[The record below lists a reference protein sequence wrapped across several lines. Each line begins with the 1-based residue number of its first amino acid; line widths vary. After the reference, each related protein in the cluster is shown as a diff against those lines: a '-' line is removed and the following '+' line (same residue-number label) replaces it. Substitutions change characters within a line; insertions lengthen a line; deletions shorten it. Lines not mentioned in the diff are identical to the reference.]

1 MKGCKIIQNILLVLV
16 LAFCFVSVGNAQL
29 PPPFDRPQ
37 SMFEIFLRNLS
48 GEREEAE
55 ENQNLY
61 DGIRFARRQ
70 QCLENNDVKD
80 ITDRKARIDQCDGI
94 RISGGGSL
102 ADCDRRQ
109 YQDNVSFGTIGK
121 LQYGNIDAGNKCTS
135 PGVNVAWQNDRKS
148 LYGFYKRFREVKDNE
163 TNFKEK
169 TRDFA
174 IPNNN
179 GGINF
184 IEINSD
190 GSFGSN
196 YSQYS
201 QTIYSSS
208 YDNEYKK
215 CNVGNLGHAT
225 HSNDARTE
233 DYSADGGGFFIPMLQ
248 SEDFFDDLS
257 NETCANFFIPHMG
270 VFIGSMIAGEVASAA
285 GSASCSALA
294 TMTANAKAIMDGTAK
309 LKKVADIKKTIGY
322 MQKAKNAGKAVAK
335 TTAKMGVNA
344 FLNGAFYC
352 YDGISNGMTVASSA
366 PVCNTLYPPTIP
378 PNPPNVQC
386 NTLATTCGAS
396 AVASLAACGTSIASL
411 IAYYTELAVKFSKAN
426 QTFQTNQMCGSE
438 WLTWEFN
445 KKTQQWQPDT
455 EKSYS
460 GCLKNLFIDIAKFD
474 DNEYKNECKKYG
486 KFTNGK
492 LIGEEGES
500 KFDFSNLAAKQKA
513 SIANITNQYYREF
526 WFRGIEYEDRGG
538 CKNPAWDDSRKIRYL
553 GYKTEHQ
560 RYYARGP
567 VSEAGDNKV
576 SIDYACHRFLRN
588 VPGKEAEENT
598 AYQCCKRKAQTS
610 ICIEE
615 KLVYGGGSTS
625 VVEDLTKVSIDRE
638 NDRKN
643 LLEHNRQNNYT
654 EHKYKFCSL
663 GDNSCQLDDLN
674 DTRYAIF
681 SSKKTPE
688 YICAKTRNHCPYD
701 HYLAGG
707 TEKKFESFLAVKE
720 GENPTTIVTANFCQ
734 HLAHCAK
741 TENSITRIP
750 LPSNSYLSLAC
761 RNFVGDSLFIS
772 SINSL
777 SGGKNETDLSK
788 SDIIVQ
794 KKSRNLT
801 APMVQ
806 CLKETLENYLL
817 RTKAVICL
825 DEKDYQTEEYKK
837 YKICKSNPVVAISPG
852 QSANASVFVELRNKF
867 QTAIKMA
874 LTLSVAIF
882 GLLMLFAGNKVNEML
897 SKKVLTVFVFK
908 IAIVSY
914 FALGNAWESFF
925 MKIVF
930 EAPLQFA
937 ELAFQPNVRKSE
949 NNVYQVKT
957 IASPS
962 LSKSSD
968 GCIFPPVDKNGNP
981 IIKVNSDTKKITQ
994 IVSSGIF
1001 HIDGSTDYFKIE
1013 NGVLKKSSTQGGPYI
1028 YTEGYEVLSY
1038 PANKEYLR
1046 IFDTFDCKI
1055 AHLLGYSAD
1064 ANVPNFFKMIF
1075 IGFFSGGLGF
1085 AFMIASVLF
1094 AFFMIL
1100 IALRVVHLMI
1110 VTIIVL
1116 SILVYISPLAFC
1128 CLMFNK
1134 TKKIFEN
1141 WLKQVMGY
1149 IVQPVI
1155 IFAYLGLFLTVLDN
1169 SMIGTAKF
1177 ADFNNTYDGNFKNL
1191 DCIDD
1196 PNGKD
1201 IFDRP
1206 IKQKSALCDMAKFG
1220 LIENKVENTQQKS
1233 IQPFNLIATSFK
1245 YNPTNPGEGRE
1256 RLKTMFKLA
1265 LITFIFY
1272 KIFEYITTLSALLT
1286 GAEDSTGMLN
1296 ALKQNIEGIG
1306 KKASSIVAGAEKIG
1320 RDMAIGGTK
1329 DRLKNL
1335 LSRGF
1340 QKGKEAFSN
1349 YKQKNTENPKNDSKG
1364 DSTGAG

>member
-16 LAFCFVSVGNAQL
+16 LAFGFVSVGNAQL

-48 GEREEAE
+48 GEQEEAE

-61 DGIRFARRQ
+61 DGIRLARRQ

-80 ITDRKARIDQCDGI
+80 ITDRKVRIDQCDGI

-109 YQDNVSFGTIGK
+109 YQDNVSSGTIGK

-135 PGVNVAWQNDRKS
+135 PGVNISGVRNDRKS
-148 LYGFYKRFREVKDNE
+148 LYDFYKKFRKNKDDPV
-163 TNFKEK
+163 NFKEE
-169 TRDFA
+169 TRGFA
-174 IPNNN
+174 KPNSN
-179 GGINF
+179 GDIKF
-184 IEINSD
+184 IETNSD

-225 HSNDARTE
+225 HSNDARSE
-233 DYSADGGGFFIPMLQ
+233 DYTADGGGFFIPMLQ

-257 NETCANFFIPHMG
+257 NETCANFFIPHME
-270 VFIGSMIAGEVASAA
+270 VFIISMLAGESASVV
-285 GSASCSALA
+285 GTASCSALA

-309 LKKVADIKKTIGY
+309 LKKAADIKKTIGY

-335 TTAKMGVNA
+335 TKAKMGVNA

-352 YDGISNGMTVASSA
+352 YDGISNGATVASSS
-366 PVCNTLYPPTIP
+366 PVCNTMYPPTIP
-378 PNPPNVQC
+378 PNPPNVKC
-386 NTLATTCGAS
+386 NALVGICGGS
-396 AVASLAACGTSIASL
+396 VAISLSACGTSLAGL
-411 IAYYTELAVKFSKAN
+411 IAYYRELAVKFSKAN

-445 KKTQQWQPDT
+445 KKTQLWQPDT

-513 SIANITNQYYREF
+513 SIANLTNQYYREF
-526 WFRGIEYEDRGG
+526 WFRGIEYEDNDGG
-538 CKNPAWDDSRKIRYL
+538 CTNPWEKDPSRRKRYL
-553 GYKTEHQ
+553 GYETDKQ

-615 KLVYGGGSTS
+615 KLVKIGDGAMQPNTNIRGSGATTS
-625 VVEDLTKVSIDRE
+625 APRGYI
-638 NDRKN
+638 KN
-643 LLEHNRQNNYT
+643 YPL
-654 EHKYKFCSL
+654 HKYKFCSL
-663 GDNSCQLDDLN
+663 GDNACKLGDIN
-674 DTRYAIF
+674 DTQYAIF

-688 YICAKTRNHCPYD
+688 YICAKTSNYCPYD

-720 GENPTTIVTANFCQ
+720 GEEPTKTVTANFCQ

-761 RNFVGDSLFIS
+761 RNFVGDSLFRS
-772 SINSL
+772 DINSL

-837 YKICKSNPVVAISPG
+837 YNICKSNPVVAISPG

-908 IAIVSY
+908 IAIVGY

-925 MKIVF
+925 MKVVF

-937 ELAFQPNVRKSE
+937 ELVFQPSVRQSE
-949 NNVYQVKT
+949 NNVYQAKN
-957 IASPS
+957 INPPR
-962 LSKSSD
+962 LSKNSD
-968 GCIFPPVDKNGNP
+968 GCIFPPVDENGNP
-981 IIKVNSDTKKITQ
+981 IITVNSARKKITNSSHSGMFQ
-994 IVSSGIF
+994 IEDSS
-1001 HIDGSTDYFKIE
+1001 DWFKIE
-1013 NGVLKKSSTQGGPYI
+1013 NGVLKKSSIQGGPYV
-1028 YTEGYEVLSY
+1028 YTEGYDVLSY

-1064 ANVPNFFKMIF
+1064 ANVPNFLKMIL

-1177 ADFNNTYDGNFKNL
+1177 KESNDLHDGNFKLLN
-1191 DCIDD
+1191 C
-1196 PNGKD
+1196 NQEKNVFNED
-1201 IFDRP
+1201 IKRNS
-1206 IKQKSALCDMAKFG
+1206 ILCDMADAK
-1220 LIENKVENTQQKS
+1220 LIDSDRSADKGDVFVQS
-1233 IQPFNLIATSFK
+1233 SLQPFNLIATSFK

-1286 GAEDSTGMLN
+1286 GAENSTGMLN

-1320 RDMAIGGTK
+1320 RDMAVRSTK
-1329 DRLKNL
+1329 NVA
-1335 LSRGF
+1335 SRGF

-1349 YKQKNTENPKNDSKG
+1349 SKQKNTENPKNDSR
-1364 DSTGAG
+1364 